1 VEARERLGL
10 SLEKRY
16 VLFPFSPTRSVKRFD
31 VASAAVGRLA
41 KEGLDVELL
50 TVSKVPNT
58 EMPWY
63 YSAADAMI
71 LCSDSEGSPTAVKEA
86 LACNLPVVST
96 DVGDVAEIVDGIA
109 GIQICEQT
117 ADSLGEGLKKV
128 LHPPAGVVFDGRSA
142 MRRYSQENII
152 QAILHVYRRAIEE
165 RKSIREKGHLR
176 AADLRN

>member
-1 VEARERLGL
+1 
-10 SLEKRY
+10 
-16 VLFPFSPTRSVKRFD
+16 
-31 VASAAVGRLA
+31 
-41 KEGLDVELL
+41 
-50 TVSKVPNT
+50 
-58 EMPWY
+58 MPWY